1 MPTYVYEVCQCST
14 PEKEEIERLYPNAQS
29 FDTFELNVPIAQRD
43 TARCADCNSLLKRRI
58 AFNGL
63 TWAPTAGG
71 MR

>member
-1 MPTYVYEVCQCST
+1 MPTYVFEPCDCEEGQ
-14 PEKEEIERLYPNAQS
+14 KEI
-29 FDTFELNVPIAQRD
+29 FELNVPIESRD
-43 TARCADCNSLLKRRI
+43 TVCCGFCGQIHKRKI

>member
-1 MPTYVYEVCQCST
+1 MPTYVYENCGCDGT
-14 PEKEEIERLYPNAQS
+14 GE
-29 FDTFELNVPIAQRD
+29 DTFELNVPINARD
-43 TARCADCNSLLKRRI
+43 TVECRICGIKNKRKI